1 MPFAEDT
8 KVRVMMALELPLN
21 IPAYVQYVQEA
32 LTSVETY
39 GGDVAVTKIEALLTQ
54 FEAAQTGLNA
64 ESANAG
70 LIRADV
76 LEWQPGGKSGGYQKE
91 MSRLRT
97 TIASVLM
104 LDDLMKSSANRVR
117 IRRG

>member
-21 IPAYVQYVQEA
+21 VPAYVQYVQEA

-39 GGDVAVTKIEALLTQ
+39 GGDAAVTKIEALLTQ
-54 FEAAQTGLNA
+54 FETAQTSLNTEA
-64 ESANAG
+64 GNAG

-76 LEWQPGGKSGGYQKE
+76 LEWSETRKLQGYKDE
-91 MSRLRT
+91 MNRLRT
-97 TIASVLM
+97 AIAKVLM
-104 LDDLMKSSANRVR
+104 LDELMKNSANRVR